1 MKKQYILGA
10 IAVAAAMATT
20 SCDDFIN
27 DNRFPLSQQTVNT
40 TFWSN
45 SVNVQNQI
53 NFFYEDYSGYGNG
66 SGSGSFYWS
75 WLSDDQSGRTA
86 FKDWTFVTVP
96 ATSGSWSAP
105 YVEVRRANLVIQGV
119 EGSSL
124 TENEKANFLGLA
136 RLHRARSFTDLI
148 HRYND
153 VPLVETALDPTDDAV
168 LFGPRT
174 PRNEVAEFILK
185 DFDFAAANIAVQSS
199 KTAFSKDL
207 ALAQKLEFCLFEGSW
222 ARYHQKDETR
232 AKKFFEE
239 AVKAGEAIAD
249 SYTIGADYSANY
261 RSARV
266 ALGDYAA
273 LSANNE
279 MIFIKEY
286 AEGVFMNSITDYS
299 NASDGVAGLTKDA
312 FENYLFL
319 DGRPAA
325 STTLDKTD
333 LGVPTDN
340 GIDISNLLAVRDQRL
355 AMTTYPGVCAQG
367 MSWSASNT
375 VGMWSSTGYGVSKFN
390 NPAMPASIVNEINKG
405 YLCAPLYWGARLYL
419 GIAEAKAELGNL
431 TDADVAKYIKPLWD
445 RAGIDTSV
453 LNKAWLE
460 NLNDPKNNMG
470 VSSLLWEIRR
480 CRRCELIMDD
490 NIRYW
495 DLVRWHNLDL
505 LDSYQH
511 PDILLGANVSNAPA
525 DYISAIP
532 KTGDYVNGTFGQGR
546 TFNDKYYLYPVPS
559 GQISLNPA
567 LLPQN
572 PGW

>member
-27 DNRFPLSQQTVNT
+27 DNRFPISTLTNSSS
-40 TFWSN
+40 FWS
-45 SVNVQNQI
+45 SAPTVQTQI
-53 NFFYEDYSGYGNG
+53 NYFYEDYSGYGNG

-96 ATSGSWSAP
+96 ASSASWSAP
-105 YVEVRRANLVIQGV
+105 YIEVRRANLVIDGV
-119 EGSSL
+119 SASTL
-124 TENEKANFLGLA
+124 VDSEKNNFLGLA
-136 RLHRARSFTDLI
+136 RLHRARSYTDLI

-153 VPLVETALDPTDDAV
+153 VPLVEKALDPSDEAA

-174 PRNEVAEFILK
+174 SRNEVAEFILK
-185 DFDFAAANIAVQSS
+185 DFDFAAENIATQSS
-199 KTAFSKDL
+199 KTTFSKDL

-222 ARYHQKDETR
+222 ARYHQKDEAR

-249 SYTIGADYSANY
+249 RYPIGDVYAANY
-261 RSARV
+261 RAAISD
-266 ALGDYAA
+266 LGDYKA
-273 LSANNE
+273 LSSNKE

-286 AEGVFMNSITDYS
+286 KENIFMNSITDYS
-299 NASDGVAGLTKDA
+299 NASDGVAGITKDA

-325 STTLDKTD
+325 STTLDNTD
-333 LGVPTDN
+333 LGVPTAT

-355 AMTTYPGVCAQG
+355 AQTTHQGLCPKG
-367 MSWSASNT
+367 MSWAASNT
-375 VGMWSSTGYGVSKFN
+375 VGMISSTGYGVSKFLN
-390 NPAMPASIVNEINKG
+390 ADMPSNITNEINKG

-419 GIAEAKAELGNL
+419 GIAEAKAELGTL
-431 TDADVAKYIKPLWD
+431 SDADVTKYIKPLWD

-525 DYISAIP
+525 DIASALS
-532 KTGDYVNGTFGQGR
+532 TVNGYVDASFGQGR
-546 TFNDKYYLYPVPS
+546 TFNEKHYLYPVPS
-559 GQISLNPA
+559 GQIALNPA
-567 LLPQN
+567 LTQN

>member
-27 DNRFPLSQQTVNT
+27 DNRFPISTLTNSSS
-40 TFWSN
+40 FWS
-45 SVNVQNQI
+45 SAPTVQTQI
-53 NFFYEDYSGYGNG
+53 NYFYEDYSGYGNG

-86 FKDWTFVTVP
+86 FKDWTFTTVP
-96 ATSGSWSAP
+96 PTSASWSAP
-105 YVEVRRANLVIQGV
+105 YVEVRRANLVIDGV
-119 EGSSL
+119 SASTL
-124 TENEKANFLGLA
+124 VDSEKNNFLGLA
-136 RLHRARSFTDLI
+136 RLHRARSYTDLI

-153 VPLVETALDPTDDAV
+153 VPLVEKALDPSDEAA

-174 PRNEVAEFILK
+174 SRNEVAEFILK
-185 DFDFAAANIAVQSS
+185 DFDFAAENIATQSS
-199 KTAFSKDL
+199 KTTFSKDL

-222 ARYHQKDETR
+222 ARYHQKDEAR

-249 SYTIGADYSANY
+249 RYPIGDVYAANY
-261 RSARV
+261 RAAISD
-266 ALGDYAA
+266 LGDYKA
-273 LSANNE
+273 LSSNKE

-286 AEGVFMNSITDYS
+286 KENIFMNSITDYS
-299 NASDGVAGLTKDA
+299 NASDGVAGITKDA

-325 STTLDKTD
+325 STTLDNTD
-333 LGVPTDN
+333 LGVPTAT

-355 AMTTYPGVCAQG
+355 AQTTHQGLCPKG
-367 MSWSASNT
+367 MSWAASNT
-375 VGMWSSTGYGVSKFN
+375 VGMISSTGYGVSKFLN
-390 NPAMPASIVNEINKG
+390 AAMPSNITNEINKG

-419 GIAEAKAELGNL
+419 GIAEAKAELGTL
-431 TDADVAKYIKPLWD
+431 SDADVTKYIKPLWD

-525 DYISAIP
+525 DIASALS
-532 KTGDYVNGTFGQGR
+532 TVNGYVDASFGQGR
-546 TFNDKYYLYPVPS
+546 TFNEKHYLYPVPS
-559 GQISLNPA
+559 GQIALNPA
-567 LLPQN
+567 LTQN

>member
-27 DNRFPLSQQTVNT
+27 DNRFPISTLTNSSS
-40 TFWSN
+40 FWS
-45 SVNVQNQI
+45 SAPTVQTQI
-53 NFFYEDYSGYGNG
+53 NYFYEDYSGYGNG

-96 ATSGSWSAP
+96 ASSTSWSAP
-105 YVEVRRANLVIQGV
+105 YVEVRRANLVIDGV
-119 EGSSL
+119 SASTL
-124 TENEKANFLGLA
+124 VDSEKNNFLGLA
-136 RLHRARSFTDLI
+136 RLHRARSYTDLI

-153 VPLVETALDPTDDAV
+153 VPLVEKALDPSDEAA

-174 PRNEVAEFILK
+174 SRNEVAEFILK
-185 DFDFAAANIAVQSS
+185 DFDFAAENIATQSS
-199 KTAFSKDL
+199 KTTFSKDL

-222 ARYHQKDETR
+222 ARYHQKDEAR

-249 SYTIGADYSANY
+249 RYPIGDVYAANY
-261 RSARV
+261 RAAISD
-266 ALGDYAA
+266 LGDYKA
-273 LSANNE
+273 LSSNKE

-286 AEGVFMNSITDYS
+286 KENIFMNSITDYS
-299 NASDGVAGLTKDA
+299 NASDGVAGITKDA

-325 STTLDKTD
+325 STTLDNTD

-355 AMTTYPGVCAQG
+355 AQTTYPGVCAKG
-367 MSWSASNT
+367 MSWAASNT

-390 NPAMPASIVNEINKG
+390 NPAMPSNITNEINKG

-419 GIAEAKAELGNL
+419 GIAEAKAELGTL
-431 TDADVAKYIKPLWD
+431 SDADVTKYIKPLWD

-495 DLVRWHNLDL
+495 DLVRWHKLDL

-511 PDILLGANVSNAPA
+511 PDILLGANVSNAPEA
-525 DYISAIP
+525 YAPAIP
-532 KTGDYVNGTFGQGR
+532 QTNGYVNGTFGQGR
-546 TFNDKYYLYPVPS
+546 TFNEKYYLYPVPS
-559 GQISLNPA
+559 GQIALNPA
-567 LLPQN
+567 LTQN

>member
-1 MKKQYILGA
+1 MKNKYILGA

-27 DNRFPLSQQTVNT
+27 DNRYPLSQQVVNT

-53 NFFYEDYSGYGNG
+53 NYFYEDYSGYGNAGG
-66 SGSGSFYWS
+66 SGTFYWS
-75 WLSDDQSGRTA
+75 WLSDDQTGRTNFA
-86 FKDWTFVTVP
+86 NWTNTSVLP
-96 ATSGSWSAP
+96 SSGSWSAP
-105 YVEVRRANLVIQGV
+105 YVEIRRANLVIAGV
-119 EGSSL
+119 ESSNL
-124 TENEKANFLGLA
+124 TENEKNNFLGMA
-136 RLHRARSFTDLI
+136 RLHRARSYTDLI

-153 VPLVETALDPTDDAV
+153 VPLVEKALDPTDEAA

-174 PRNEVAEFILK
+174 PRNEVAEYILK
-185 DFDFAAANIAVQSS
+185 DFDFAAANIGAQSS
-199 KTAFSKDL
+199 KTTFSKDL

-222 ARYHQKDETR
+222 ARYHQKDEAR

-239 AVKAGEAIAD
+239 AVKAGEAIAAR
-249 SYTIGADYSANY
+249 YPIGADYGANY
-261 RSARV
+261 KSART
-266 ALGDYAA
+266 ALGAYAA
-273 LSANNE
+273 LSSNSE

-286 AEGVFMNSITDYS
+286 NDGVFGNSITDYS
-299 NASDGVAGLTKDA
+299 NASDGVAGITKDA

-325 STTLDKTD
+325 TTTLDNTD

-355 AMTTYPGVCAQG
+355 AQTTYPAIGARG
-367 MSWSASNT
+367 MSWGPSNT
-375 VGMWSSTGYGVSKFN
+375 VAFWSGTGYGVSKFN
-390 NPAMPASIVNEINKG
+390 NPALPLSATNEASKG

-419 GIAEAKAELGNL
+419 GIVEAKAELGTL
-431 TDADVAKYIKPLWD
+431 TDADITTYFKPLWD

-470 VSSLLWEIRR
+470 ISSLLWEIRR

-495 DLVRWHNLDL
+495 DLVRWHMLEKLDTNKFPKII
-505 LDSYQH
+505 Q
-511 PDILLGANVSNAPA
+511 GANVSMVTESKPA
-525 DYISAIP
+525 TI
-532 KTGDYVNGTFGQGR
+532 GDYLDCSYGQSR
-546 TFNDKYYLYPVPS
+546 VWNDCQYLFPIPS
-559 GQISLNPA
+559 DQIGLNTK
-567 LLPQN
+567 LTQN
-572 PGW
+572 PGWTK

>member
-27 DNRFPLSQQTVNT
+27 DNRFPISTLTNSSS
-40 TFWSN
+40 FWS
-45 SVNVQNQI
+45 SAPTVQTQI
-53 NFFYEDYSGYGNG
+53 NYFYEDYSGYGNG

-96 ATSGSWSAP
+96 ASSASWSAP
-105 YVEVRRANLVIQGV
+105 YIEVRRANLVIDGV
-119 EGSSL
+119 SASTL
-124 TENEKANFLGLA
+124 VDSEKNNFLGLA
-136 RLHRARSFTDLI
+136 RLHRARSYTDLI

-153 VPLVETALDPTDDAV
+153 VPLVEKALDPSDEAA

-174 PRNEVAEFILK
+174 SRNEVAEFILK
-185 DFDFAAANIAVQSS
+185 DFDFAAENIATQSS
-199 KTAFSKDL
+199 KTTFSKDL

-222 ARYHQKDETR
+222 ARYHQKDEAR

-249 SYTIGADYSANY
+249 RYPIGDVYAANY
-261 RSARV
+261 RAAISD
-266 ALGDYAA
+266 LGDYKA
-273 LSANNE
+273 LSSNKE

-286 AEGVFMNSITDYS
+286 KENIFMNSITDYS
-299 NASDGVAGLTKDA
+299 NASDGVAGITKDA

-325 STTLDKTD
+325 STTLDNTD
-333 LGVPTDN
+333 LGVPTAT

-355 AMTTYPGVCAQG
+355 AQTTHQGLCPKG
-367 MSWSASNT
+367 MSWAASNT
-375 VGMWSSTGYGVSKFN
+375 VGMISSTGYGVSKFLN
-390 NPAMPASIVNEINKG
+390 ADMPSNITNEINKG

-419 GIAEAKAELGNL
+419 GIAEAKAELGTL
-431 TDADVAKYIKPLWD
+431 SDADVTKYIKPLWD

-495 DLVRWHNLDL
+495 DLVRWHKLDL

-511 PDILLGANVSNAPA
+511 PAILLGANVSNAPA
-525 DYISAIP
+525 DIASALS
-532 KTGDYVNGTFGQGR
+532 TVNGYVDASFGQGR
-546 TFNDKYYLYPVPS
+546 TFNEKHYLYPVPS
-559 GQISLNPA
+559 GQIALNPA
-567 LLPQN
+567 LTQN